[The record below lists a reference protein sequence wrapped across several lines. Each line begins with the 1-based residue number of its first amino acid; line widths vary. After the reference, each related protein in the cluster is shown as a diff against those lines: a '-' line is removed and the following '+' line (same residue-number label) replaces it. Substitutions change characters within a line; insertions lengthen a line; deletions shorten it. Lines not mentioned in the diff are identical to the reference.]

1 MFEKAKKVVNNVTI
15 FTNQYENLTFN
26 YNMYNKC
33 KVLGIMSSRYN
44 RNKKVITGCNSD
56 KID

>member
-15 FTNQYENLTFN
+15 FANQYENLSFITCTINVKFWES
-26 YNMYNKC
+26 C
-33 KVLGIMSSRYN
+33 RLDTTEI
-44 RNKKVITGCNSD
+44 KKAITGCNSD

>member
-15 FTNQYENLTFN
+15 FTNFHQRKPYI

-33 KVLGIMSSRYN
+33 KVLGIIRLDTTEI
-44 RNKKVITGCNSD
+44 KKAITGCNYYQ
-56 KID
+56 ID

>member
-33 KVLGIMSSRYN
+33 KVLGIIRLDTTEI
-44 RNKKVITGCNSD
+44 KKAITGCNSD